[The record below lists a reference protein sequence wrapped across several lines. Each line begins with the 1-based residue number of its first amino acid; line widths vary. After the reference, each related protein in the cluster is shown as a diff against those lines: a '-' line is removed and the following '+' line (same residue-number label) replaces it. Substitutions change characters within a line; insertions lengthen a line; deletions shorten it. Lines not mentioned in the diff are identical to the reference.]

1 MLARL
6 RADQRETPRALRPPS
21 APCYAKW
28 VEASNLLRDL
38 KRHVG
43 ELAALH
49 EVGKALTSSL
59 ELGEVLQLIMQKV
72 GELLQPSHYSLMLMN
87 DAGGLKFEIAAG
99 SGETELPGKILA
111 PGEGLAGVAAESGV
125 PLLVEDVRQDPRFS
139 PRMDQAL
146 GFETRSV
153 LALPLRARERTLGV
167 IELVNGPDDRAFTED
182 DLATLRAL
190 GDYAAIAVENA
201 RNFHRVQELT
211 VIDEHTG
218 LYNARHLK
226 AMLEAEVRRANRF
239 RHPVS
244 VVFIDVDH
252 FKHVNDGHGHL
263 VGSSVLKEL
272 GGRLRQHLRSTDV
285 PTRYGGDEFAVIL
298 PETDP
303 EAAMRAA
310 ERWRQALAEVPFAQ
324 EHGLALK
331 ITGSFGVATMPD
343 HALNAEEL
351 LRAADAAMYRAKAA
365 GRDRVIRYESPL
377 TAAIAAAK

>member
-1 MLARL
+1 M
-6 RADQRETPRALRPPS
+6 
-21 APCYAKW
+21 
-28 VEASNLLRDL
+28 EASNLLRDL

-59 ELGEVLQLIMQKV
+59 ELSEVLQLIMQKV
-72 GELLQPSHYSLMLMN
+72 GELLQPKHYSLMLMD

-99 SGETELPGKILA
+99 SGEAALPGKTLA
-111 PGEGLAGVAAESGV
+111 PGEGLAGAAAVSGV
-125 PLLVEDVRQDPRFS
+125 PVLVEDVRQDPRFS

-167 IELVNGPDDRAFTED
+167 IELVNGPDGRAFTED
-182 DLATLRAL
+182 DVATLRAL

-244 VVFIDVDH
+244 LVFIDVDH
-252 FKHVNDGHGHL
+252 FKHVNDGHGHM

-272 GGRLRQHLRSTDV
+272 GQRLRQHLRSTDV

-303 EAAMRAA
+303 EAAVRAA
-310 ERWRQALAEVPFAQ
+310 ERWRAALTETPFAQ
-324 EHGLALK
+324 EHGLALR

-377 TAAIAAAK
+377 QGAIAAAK